1 MKDERRPDPK
11 RPDPRHPEPGH
22 YDPKRQAPGHHD
34 PKRPDPEQEKKD
46 KKKRRRRR
54 KRHLIFFLIL
64 LLILIG
70 IVLGLLY
77 GGKMGLG
84 DGWGFLPGATADKN
98 GGTQG
103 GGEDEKL
110 PQANA
115 DNKPTSVAT
124 ITPEPTKEAEGITAP
139 DAFITV
145 SEDKILLNST
155 ELDIEGL
162 KAQLENAY
170 KGGKVT
176 LIDDYAIKD
185 SYESVKS
192 LLETL
197 GITEYEEKK
206 EE

>member
-1 MKDERRPDPK
+1 MRDDKRHQPQEFDPK
-11 RPDPRHPEPGH
+11 RHESRPH
-22 YDPKRQAPGHHD
+22 DPKAQ

-46 KKKRRRRR
+46 KKKKRRRR
-54 KRHLIFFLIL
+54 KRRLIFFLIL

-70 IVLGLLY
+70 LVLGMLY
-77 GGKMGLG
+77 GQKMGLG

-103 GGEDEKL
+103 GGDDEKL
-110 PQANA
+110 SQADA
-115 DNKPTSVAT
+115 DNKPTSIAT
-124 ITPEPTKEAEGITAP
+124 ITPEPTKEAEGIAAP

-155 ELDIEGL
+155 ELDIDGL

-185 SYESVKS
+185 NYESVKS

-206 EE
+206 AE

>member
-1 MKDERRPDPK
+1 MRDERKLHPQEH
-11 RPDPRHPEPGH
+11 DPRRHDLSH
-22 YDPKRQAPGHHD
+22 HDPKRQPE
-34 PKRPDPEQEKKD
+34 RPDPEQEKKE

-54 KRHLIFFLIL
+54 KRRLIFFIIL

-84 DGWGFLPGATADKN
+84 DGLGFLPGVSADKI

-110 PQANA
+110 PQADAENQ
-115 DNKPTSVAT
+115 PTLVPT
-124 ITPEPTKEAEGITAP
+124 VTPEPTKAAEEVAVP

-155 ELDIEGL
+155 ELDADGL

-170 KGGKVT
+170 RGAKVT

-185 SYESVKS
+185 TYESVKA
-192 LLETL
+192 LLDTF

-206 EE
+206 AD

>member
-1 MKDERRPDPK
+1 MRDDKRHQPQDFDPK
-11 RPDPRHPEPGH
+11 KHASKPH
-22 YDPKRQAPGHHD
+22 DPKGQ
-34 PKRPDPEQEKKD
+34 PKRPDPEQEKKE

-54 KRHLIFFLIL
+54 KRRLIFILIL
-64 LLILIG
+64 ILILIG
-70 IVLGLLY
+70 LVLGMLY
-77 GGKMGLG
+77 GQKMGLG

-110 PQANA
+110 PQADA

-124 ITPEPTKEAEGITAP
+124 MTPEPTKEAEEIAAP

-145 SEDKILLNST
+145 SEEKILLNST

-206 EE
+206 AE

>member
-1 MKDERRPDPK
+1 MRDDKRHQPQEFDPK
-11 RPDPRHPEPGH
+11 RHESRPH
-22 YDPKRQAPGHHD
+22 DPKGQ
-34 PKRPDPEQEKKD
+34 PKRPDPEQEKKE

-54 KRHLIFFLIL
+54 KRRLIFFLIL

-70 IVLGLLY
+70 LVLGMLY
-77 GGKMGLG
+77 GQKMGLG

-124 ITPEPTKEAEGITAP
+124 ITPEPTKEAEGVTAP

-155 ELDIEGL
+155 ELDIDGL

-176 LIDDYAIKD
+176 LIDDYAIKE

-206 EE
+206 AE

>member
-1 MKDERRPDPK
+1 MRDEKRHQPQAFDPK
-11 RPDPRHPEPGH
+11 CYEPKGQPR
-22 YDPKRQAPGHHD
+22 K
-34 PKRPDPEQEKKD
+34 PDPEQEKKE

-54 KRHLIFFLIL
+54 KRRLIFFLIL
-64 LLILIG
+64 LLVLIG
-70 IVLGLLY
+70 LVLGMLY
-77 GGKMGLG
+77 GQKMGLG

-103 GGEDEKL
+103 GGKDEKL
-110 PQANA
+110 PQADA

-124 ITPEPTKEAEGITAP
+124 MTPEPTKEPEGIAAP

-155 ELDIEGL
+155 ELDIDGL

-192 LLETL
+192 LLESL
-197 GITEYEEKK
+197 GIVEYEEKK
-206 EE
+206 AK

>member
-1 MKDERRPDPK
+1 MRDDKRHQPQEFDPK
-11 RPDPRHPEPGH
+11 RHESRPHG
-22 YDPKRQAPGHHD
+22 PKGQPQ
-34 PKRPDPEQEKKD
+34 KPDPEQEKKE

-54 KRHLIFFLIL
+54 KRRLIFFLIL

-70 IVLGLLY
+70 LVLGMLY
-77 GGKMGLG
+77 GQKMGLG

-103 GGEDEKL
+103 GGDDEKL
-110 PQANA
+110 SQADA
-115 DNKPTSVAT
+115 DNKPTSIAT
-124 ITPEPTKEAEGITAP
+124 ITPEPTKEAEGIAAP

-155 ELDIEGL
+155 ELDIDGL

-185 SYESVKS
+185 NYESVKS

-206 EE
+206 AE

>member
-1 MKDERRPDPK
+1 MRDEKKHYPQGYDPMRHDPK
-11 RPDPRHPEPGH
+11 A
-22 YDPKRQAPGHHD
+22 Q

-46 KKKRRRRR
+46 KKKKRRRR
-54 KRHLIFFLIL
+54 KRRLILFIIL
-64 LLILIG
+64 LLLLIG
-70 IVLGLLY
+70 AVLGILF

-84 DGWGFLPGATADKN
+84 DGLGFLPSVSADKN

-103 GGEDEKL
+103 EDENPL
-110 PQANA
+110 QADA

-124 ITPEPTKEAEGITAP
+124 ITPEPTQEAEGVTAP

-155 ELDIEGL
+155 ELDIDGL

-185 SYESVKS
+185 TYESVKN

-197 GITEYEEKK
+197 GIAEYEEKK
-206 EE
+206 AE

>member
-1 MKDERRPDPK
+1 MRDDKRHQPQDFDPK
-11 RPDPRHPEPGH
+11 RHESRPH
-22 YDPKRQAPGHHD
+22 DPKGQ
-34 PKRPDPEQEKKD
+34 PKRPDPEKEKKEK
-46 KKKRRRRR
+46 KKKRRRR
-54 KRHLIFFLIL
+54 KRRLILLLIL

-70 IVLGLLY
+70 LVLGLLY
-77 GGKMGLG
+77 GQKMGLG
-84 DGWGFLPGATADKN
+84 DGWGFLPGATAEKN

-124 ITPEPTKEAEGITAP
+124 ITPEPTKEAEGISAP

-145 SEDKILLNST
+145 SEDKILLNNT
-155 ELDIEGL
+155 ELDVDGL

-206 EE
+206 AD

>member
-1 MKDERRPDPK
+1 MRDEKKYYSQGSDSMRRDSK
-11 RPDPRHPEPGH
+11 A
-22 YDPKRQAPGHHD
+22 Q

-46 KKKRRRRR
+46 KKKKRRRR
-54 KRHLIFFLIL
+54 KRRLILFLIL

-77 GGKMGLG
+77 GGKLGLG
-84 DGWGFLPGATADKN
+84 DGWGFLPGVSADKN

-103 GGEDEKL
+103 GGEDDL
-110 PQANA
+110 SQAET

-124 ITPEPTKEAEGITAP
+124 VTPEPTQQAEGITAP

-155 ELDIEGL
+155 ELDIDGL

-185 SYESVKS
+185 TYESVKS
-192 LLETL
+192 LLEAL

-206 EE
+206 AD

>member
-1 MKDERRPDPK
+1 MRDDKRHQPQEFDPK
-11 RPDPRHPEPGH
+11 RHESRP
-22 YDPKRQAPGHHD
+22 HD
-34 PKRPDPEQEKKD
+34 PKGQLQKPDPEQEKKE

-54 KRHLIFFLIL
+54 KRRLIFFLIL

-70 IVLGLLY
+70 LVLGMLY
-77 GGKMGLG
+77 GQKMGLG

-103 GGEDEKL
+103 GGDDEKL
-110 PQANA
+110 SQADA
-115 DNKPTSVAT
+115 DNKPTSIAT
-124 ITPEPTKEAEGITAP
+124 ITPEPTKEAEGIAAP

-155 ELDIEGL
+155 ELDIDGL

-185 SYESVKS
+185 NYESVKS

-206 EE
+206 AE

>member
-1 MKDERRPDPK
+1 MRDDKRHQPQDFDPK
-11 RPDPRHPEPGH
+11 RHGQGP
-22 YDPKRQAPGHHD
+22 HD
-34 PKRPDPEQEKKD
+34 PHGQPKKDPEQEKKD
-46 KKKRRRRR
+46 KKKKKRRR
-54 KRHLIFFLIL
+54 KRRLIFFLIL

-70 IVLGLLY
+70 LVLGLLY
-77 GGKMGLG
+77 GQKMGLG
-84 DGWGFLPGATADKN
+84 DGWGFLPGATAEKN

-110 PQANA
+110 PQA
-115 DNKPTSVAT
+115 DENKPTSVAT
-124 ITPEPTKEAEGITAP
+124 LTPEPTKEAEGVAAP

-145 SEDKILLNST
+145 SEEKVLLNNT

-185 SYESVKS
+185 TYEAVKN
-192 LLETL
+192 LLSAL

-206 EE
+206 AE

>member
-1 MKDERRPDPK
+1 MRDDKRHQPQEFDPK
-11 RPDPRHPEPGH
+11 RHESRPH
-22 YDPKRQAPGHHD
+22 DPKGQ
-34 PKRPDPEQEKKD
+34 PKRPDPEQEKKE

-54 KRHLIFFLIL
+54 KRRLIFFLIL

-70 IVLGLLY
+70 LVLGMLY
-77 GGKMGLG
+77 GQKMGLG

-155 ELDIEGL
+155 ELDIDGL

-176 LIDDYAIKD
+176 LIDDYAIKE

-206 EE
+206 AE

>member
-1 MKDERRPDPK
+1 MRDDKRHQPQQFDPK
-11 RPDPRHPEPGH
+11 QHESRPH
-22 YDPKRQAPGHHD
+22 DPKGQS
-34 PKRPDPEQEKKD
+34 KRPDPEQEKKD
-46 KKKRRRRR
+46 KKKKRRRR
-54 KRHLIFFLIL
+54 KRRLVFFLIL

-110 PQANA
+110 PQADA
-115 DNKPTSVAT
+115 DNQPTSVAT
-124 ITPEPTKEAEGITAP
+124 MTPEPTKEAEAVAAP

-145 SEDKILLNST
+145 NEDKILLNST
-155 ELDIEGL
+155 ELDIDGL

-185 SYESVKS
+185 TYESVKS

-197 GITEYEEKK
+197 GVTEYEEKK
-206 EE
+206 AE

>member
-1 MKDERRPDPK
+1 MRDDKRHQPQDFDPK
-11 RPDPRHPEPGH
+11 RHGQ
-22 YDPKRQAPGHHD
+22 PK
-34 PKRPDPEQEKKD
+34 KDPEQEKKD
-46 KKKRRRRR
+46 KKKKKRRR
-54 KRHLIFFLIL
+54 KRRLIFFLIL

-70 IVLGLLY
+70 LVLGLLY
-77 GGKMGLG
+77 GQKMGLG
-84 DGWGFLPGATADKN
+84 DGWGFLPGATAEKN

-110 PQANA
+110 PQA
-115 DNKPTSVAT
+115 DENKPTSVAT
-124 ITPEPTKEAEGITAP
+124 LTPEPTKEAEGVAAP

-145 SEDKILLNST
+145 SEEKVLLNNT

-185 SYESVKS
+185 TYEAVKN
-192 LLETL
+192 LLSAL

-206 EE
+206 AE

>member
-1 MKDERRPDPK
+1 MRDDKRHQPQEFDPK
-11 RPDPRHPEPGH
+11 KHESRPH
-22 YDPKRQAPGHHD
+22 DPKQQQ
-34 PKRPDPEQEKKD
+34 KRPDPEQEKKD
-46 KKKRRRRR
+46 KKKKRRRR
-54 KRHLIFFLIL
+54 KRRLVFWLIVLLIL
-64 LLILIG
+64 LGVL
-70 IVLGLLY
+70 LGLLY

-84 DGWGFLPGATADKN
+84 NGLGFLPGSMAEMF

-110 PQANA
+110 PQADA

-124 ITPEPTKEAEGITAP
+124 ITPEPTKEAEGVAAP

-145 SEDKILLNST
+145 SEDKILLNNT
-155 ELDIEGL
+155 ELDIDGL

-170 KGGKVT
+170 KGGRVT

-206 EE
+206 AE

>member
-1 MKDERRPDPK
+1 MRDERKPHPQEH
-11 RPDPRHPEPGH
+11 DPRRH
-22 YDPKRQAPGHHD
+22 DLSHHD
-34 PKRPDPEQEKKD
+34 PKRQPAKPDPEQEKKE

-54 KRHLIFFLIL
+54 KRRLIFFIIL

-84 DGWGFLPGATADKN
+84 DGLGFLPGVSADKI

-110 PQANA
+110 PQADAENQ
-115 DNKPTSVAT
+115 PTLVPT
-124 ITPEPTKEAEGITAP
+124 VTPEPTRAAEEVAVP

-155 ELDIEGL
+155 ELDADGL

-170 KGGKVT
+170 KGAKVT

-185 SYESVKS
+185 TYESVKA
-192 LLETL
+192 LLDTL

-206 EE
+206 AD

>member
-1 MKDERRPDPK
+1 MRDDKRHQPQDFDPK
-11 RPDPRHPEPGH
+11 RHESRPH
-22 YDPKRQAPGHHD
+22 DPKGQ
-34 PKRPDPEQEKKD
+34 PKRPDPEKDKKD

-54 KRHLIFFLIL
+54 KRRLILLLIL

-70 IVLGLLY
+70 LVLGLLY
-77 GGKMGLG
+77 GQKMGLG

-110 PQANA
+110 PQTNA

-145 SEDKILLNST
+145 SEDKILLNNT
-155 ELDIEGL
+155 ELDIDGL
-162 KAQLENAY
+162 RAQLENAY

-206 EE
+206 AD